1 MDDWITDS
9 GSEGGE
15 EGENPLAPRTLETP
29 THGQASYDVGSEA
42 VSQEA
47 LSELLDAPL
56 TEEEVEMNFEFDDYE
71 IVDTEPAHT
80 RPASDQTPEALVGT
94 ERPLQQPAAREPGRT
109 SLLLGRHRQS
119 VCPLPSPSPIP
130 VLPQAGPF
138 WLAQEK

>member
-1 MDDWITDS
+1 M
-9 GSEGGE
+9 
-15 EGENPLAPRTLETP
+15 
-29 THGQASYDVGSEA
+29 GSEA

-94 ERPLQQPAAREPGRT
+94 ERPLQQPAARGAREDQPPARPT
-109 SLLLGRHRQS
+109 PAVS
-119 VCPLPSPSPIP
+119 LPSTKSQSNSSAATSGTIL
-130 VLPQAGPF
+130 VSSREVTYSQVGSLP
-138 WLAQEK
+138 LA